1 MVKSHFYS
9 GDGVVMFLF
18 YFNVYMLLGTITN
31 SSVVMWYAIVLF
43 VSLSPFLVLQKKQT
57 KQKIQILYKNNSA
70 NDLSLV
76 VTETTTPVNVV
87 TIAPT
92 ASSTAAPPVV
102 DSAGGG
108 GGSSSNCRSDEFQ
121 CDDGS
126 CVGRHFRCDNV
137 PDCSDA
143 SDEDNCSRFSLLFCF
158 VFCFFFFF

>member
-1 MVKSHFYS
+1 M
-9 GDGVVMFLF
+9 LF
-18 YFNVYMLLGTITN
+18 GTITN
-31 SSVVMWYAIVLF
+31 SSDVMWYVTVLF
-43 VSLSPFLVLQKKQT
+43 VSLSSFFVLQKKT
-57 KQKIQILYKNNSA
+57 NKKIQILYKNNSA

-143 SDEDNCSRFSLLFCF
+143 SDEDNCSRFSLLFC
-158 VFCFFFFF
+158 CFFCCFFESLLRSASTFLLLFNS